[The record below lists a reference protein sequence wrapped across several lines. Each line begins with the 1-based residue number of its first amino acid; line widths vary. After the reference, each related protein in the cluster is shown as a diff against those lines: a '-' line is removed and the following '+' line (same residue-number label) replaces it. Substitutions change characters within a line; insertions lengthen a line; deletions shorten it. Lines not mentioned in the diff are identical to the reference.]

1 MRVRATRARG
11 RFLTSLSRGHGLGD
25 RGHRQVV
32 TGARSCPHE
41 AHLGLP
47 APLRGSLDGIKCAQ
61 FDGNASTIENGPM
74 QIILDVMVDNTWQR
88 AWKVGL
94 LDSTLTRQLEVD
106 YIRVF
111 QQY

>member
-1 MRVRATRARG
+1 
-11 RFLTSLSRGHGLGD
+11 
-25 RGHRQVV
+25 
-32 TGARSCPHE
+32 
-41 AHLGLP
+41 
-47 APLRGSLDGIKCAQ
+47 
-61 FDGNASTIENGPM
+61 M